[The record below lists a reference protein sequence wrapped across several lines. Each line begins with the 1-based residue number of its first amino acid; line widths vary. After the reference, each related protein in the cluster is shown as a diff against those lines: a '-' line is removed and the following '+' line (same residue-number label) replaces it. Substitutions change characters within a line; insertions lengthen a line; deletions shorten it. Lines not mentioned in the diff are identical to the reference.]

1 MSNKDW
7 TDKLPELLDNYTET
21 EPEGLWDAVL
31 AGVSPKKR
39 RIPVAWWYAGGALL
53 AAAAVSAVFF
63 LHPSA
68 PVPTVTVVP
77 GDLVAEAPASPAV
90 EESADQVGNDEVVTV
105 IPGPDAPVIP
115 GTDRESPAI
124 EEEVA
129 EVVEESVVEEVGV
142 EKEVVVEQEVEEKE
156 PVSEPAPVISGS
168 DSPVIPGPDS
178 PVIPGSDRE
187 SPPSPRR
194 TVPSLKAQI
203 SMSTTGYL
211 GQMATNTFTGVGIP
225 SNPGIRP
232 DAVPVTKSSA
242 TGTANATAVPKMLS
256 RNKASTTNALHRQ
269 TARTALGIAIG
280 LTEHWGVETGI
291 VSSTLE
297 SQFTTDVGNS
307 TSITTRT
314 MKYLGVPLYARYNVL
329 EWKRLSLY
337 LNAGPMYEFSTN
349 TSTQKVDYMSEVK
362 VENQAD
368 NTLVED
374 SVWSINAGGGI
385 QLRIFN
391 HGALYVLPGVSYHF
405 PGDKT
410 LENFYTEHP
419 VSFSLTPGSRRM

>member
-39 RIPVAWWYAGGALL
+39 RIPVAWWYAGGSLL

-63 LHPSA
+63 LHPTTT
-68 PVPTVTVVP
+68 VPSVTAVP
-77 GDLVAEAPASPAV
+77 GDLVAEAPASPAPTTVILSPAPEDRTEESPVIEEEIAEQVGDDVSVDVADETVVEV
-90 EESADQVGNDEVVTV
+90 EEEA
-105 IPGPDAPVIP
+105 
-115 GTDRESPAI
+115 AI
-124 EEEVA
+124 EEA
-129 EVVEESVVEEVGV
+129 VEEISVSEE
-142 EKEVVVEQEVEEKE
+142 KTVEEKVE
-156 PVSEPAPVISGS
+156 ETAEEVKEIKEVKEYNR
-168 DSPVIPGPDS
+168 VK
-178 PVIPGSDRE
+178 R
-187 SPPSPRR
+187 
-194 TVPSLKAQI
+194 VPSLKAQI

-232 DAVPVTKSSA
+232 DAVPVTKASSD
-242 TGTANATAVPKMLS
+242 GTSNESAVPRMLS
-256 RNKASTTNALHRQ
+256 RNKASTTQASHYMASRL
-269 TARTALGIAIG
+269 ALGATIS

-291 VSSTLE
+291 VSSALTSVFNTE
-297 SQFTTDVGNS
+297 AGNS
-307 TSITTRT
+307 TGVTTRT
-314 MKYLGVPLYARYNVL
+314 MKYLGIPLYARYNAFQ
-329 EWKRLSLY
+329 WRRLSLY
-337 LNAGPMYEFSTN
+337 LNAGPMYEYSMGTHTESRTTIGYKGTGQN
-349 TSTQKVDYMSEVK
+349 T
-362 VENQAD
+362 D
-368 NTLVED
+368 NTLIPD
-374 SVWSINAGGGI
+374 QIWSLNAGGGI

-419 VSFSLTPGSRRM
+419 ASFSLTFGYNFVF